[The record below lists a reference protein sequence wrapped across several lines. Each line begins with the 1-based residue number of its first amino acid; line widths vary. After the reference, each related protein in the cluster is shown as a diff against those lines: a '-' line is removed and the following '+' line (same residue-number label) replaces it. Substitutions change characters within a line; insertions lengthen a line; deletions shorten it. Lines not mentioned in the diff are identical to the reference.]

1 MKDKNLIL
9 IGGGGHC
16 KSVIDIAEALG
27 YQIVGILDRPS
38 EVGKKVLGYDVI
50 GCDEDIEKYVD
61 DALFMITVGHIK
73 DSTLRVRLHD
83 MVLNAG
89 GKLATLI
96 APTAYVSKHAVIG
109 EGSIIMHHSMVNA
122 DATVGKGSIINTY
135 ANIEHDTQIGD
146 FCHISTGAM
155 INGNCVVG
163 SNTFVG
169 SQSAMVNG
177 TEITE
182 GCVVGAG
189 SLVRKNIKTKG
200 VYSGNP
206 AILKIKL

>member
-1 MKDKNLIL
+1 MINKKLIL

-16 KSVIDIAEALG
+16 KSVIDIAEALD
-27 YQIVGILDRPS
+27 YQIHGILDRPS
-38 EVGKKVLGYDVI
+38 EVGKKVLGYEVI
-50 GCDEDIEKYVD
+50 GCDDDIEKYVD
-61 DALFMITVGHIK
+61 DFVFMITIGHIK
-73 DSTLRVRLHD
+73 DATLRIKLHNL
-83 MVLNAG
+83 VIEAG

-96 APTAYVSKHAVIG
+96 ASTAYVSRHAVIG

-122 DATVGKGSIINTY
+122 DATIGKGSIINTY
-135 ANIEHDTQIGD
+135 ANVEHDAQIGN

-169 SQSAMVNG
+169 SQSVMVNG
-177 TEITE
+177 TEITG
-182 GCVVGAG
+182 GCVIGAG
-189 SLVRKNIKTKG
+189 SLVRKNIKIKG

-206 AILKIKL
+206 AVLKIKL